1 MKKLIILTII
11 ILFVAS
17 VNNEAKTRYGSVS
30 IGMFY
35 SSLSSYGEWLELDA
49 GLIVWRP
56 NSVHAYWR
64 PYSIG
69 RWSWTNH
76 GWYWDSYEPFGW
88 ATYHYGRWY
97 YDDYYGWI
105 WIPDNVWGP
114 SWVEWRYDNDYIGWA
129 PLPPYAQFRN
139 GFGIYFSTKWNSH
152 YRYWNFVT
160 FSRFYSHRLNYYI
173 IDNSRNYRIFS
184 KTKYRNNYF
193 MERDRIVNG
202 GIDRSYVE
210 RKGGYKI
217 GERNIYDLNDYE
229 KYDRSRKSSGERI
242 YNYRPSEREIENN
255 REVEK
260 LNITRGERKSSI
272 ETDRI
277 VINER
282 SSKEAEVRTDKI
294 SERTIERNNRTN
306 EKIEK
311 RETVREE
318 PIRNQRT
325 DERKIDSRSGETKK
339 ENRVDV
345 TPRKEESRIM
355 PDVSSRREV
364 KRETESRNYR
374 NETPQRSVEPSER
387 KNESSKRKVEERSN
401 DRSKERSSER
411 RR

>member
-1 MKKLIILTII
+1 MKKLITLIII
-11 ILFVAS
+11 ILLVAS
-17 VNNEAKTRYGSVS
+17 INNEAKTRYGSAS

-35 SSLSSYGEWLELDA
+35 SSLSPYGEWFELDD

-69 RWSWTNH
+69 RWSWTKH

-88 ATYHYGRWY
+88 ATYHYGRWF

-129 PLPPYAQFRN
+129 PLPPYAQFRI
-139 GFGIYFSTKWNSH
+139 GFGIYFSLNWNSH

-160 FSRFYSHRLNYYI
+160 FNRFNSHRLNYYI
-173 IDNSRNYRIFS
+173 LDNSRNYRLFS

-202 GIDRSYVE
+202 GIDRSYIE

-217 GERNIYDLNDYE
+217 GERDIYDLSDFE
-229 KYDRSRKSSGERI
+229 KYDRTRKNSGDRI
-242 YNYRPSEREIENN
+242 YNYRPSNREIESN

-260 LNITRGERKSSI
+260 MNITRGDRKSSI
-272 ETDRI
+272 ESERI

-282 SSKEAEVRTDKI
+282 LSQETEARTDRN
-294 SERTIERNNRTN
+294 SDRTIERNDRTK
-306 EKIEK
+306 ERIEE
-311 RETVREE
+311 REIVKEE
-318 PIRNQRT
+318 PIRNPRT
-325 DERKIDSRSGETKK
+325 AERKIESRSGEIKK
-339 ENRVDV
+339 EGRVEI
-345 TPRKEESRIM
+345 TPRKEEVRSI
-355 PDVSSRREV
+355 PDASSRREV
-364 KRETESRNYR
+364 KRESESRNYR
-374 NETPQRSVEPSER
+374 NETTQRTVEPSEK
-387 KNESSKRKVEERSN
+387 KNESRERKVEERN
-401 DRSKERSSER
+401 TDRSKERGSER